1 MANIMSRGGD
11 VRIGTV
17 QHGVHLVKHSL
28 NLSKINAMWFLRLN
42 HPDMSLERQAGF
54 FNVTDCP
61 PINNM
66 EAGDWPLCSRARQR
80 QTGNL
85 SHILYSYTGL
95 K

>member
-17 QHGVHLVKHSL
+17 QHGVYLVKHSL
-28 NLSKINAMWFLRLN
+28 NLSKINTMEFPQLN
-42 HPDMSLERQAGF
+42 RPDMYLEREP
-54 FNVTDCP
+54 NVTDCP
-61 PINNM
+61 PIDNM
-66 EAGDWPLCSRARQR
+66 EAGDWSLCGGARQK

-85 SHILYSYTGL
+85 SHILYSYTRL